1 MKAMTGADG
10 VLQALSGGIGPRGA
24 TGIGD
29 FVFFRLIYDYFS
41 REIDEFALAL
51 MERMMAWATGIALA
65 MVTLWVLV
73 VGYRMVTGRMRES
86 MAATAEHGA
95 RIALI
100 VGLATTMSFLGSD
113 LHTFL
118 TRDLG
123 KEIHALFTG
132 HENRTAADSIDEN
145 LAYMQ
150 LALGAIDAVQVVEG
164 DDETRERKA
173 RALLLAGFGTASPPM
188 TAGTMLLLYQFT
200 LAMFIGLGPLFI
212 LCLIFEQTKE
222 LFRKW
227 LLYGIGTLFSMAM
240 LSVVTAMAMKF
251 EAKVAIALWVTKAVN
266 GILGNDV
273 EGLSAQAMQQC
284 GVGVILTML
293 IITMPA
299 AAAMFFQGTLAGFSY
314 VSAFGGGTMQE
325 ARAHGGTA
333 RGTSAAPMDSRQPQA
348 PVEAGGLGHGV
359 AIASAARVAGSR
371 EMRQAD
377 AIKRVRG

>member
-10 VLQALSGGIGPRGA
+10 VLQALSGGIGMRAG

-51 MERMMAWATGIALA
+51 MERMMAWVTGIALA

-86 MAATAEHGA
+86 MAATMEHGA

-113 LHTFL
+113 LHAFL

-164 DDETRERKA
+164 DDEARERKA

-188 TAGTMLLLYQFT
+188 AAGTMLLLYQFT

-284 GVGVILTML
+284 GIGLILTML

-314 VSAFGGGTMQE
+314 VSAFGGGPMQE
-325 ARAHGGTA
+325 ARTRGGTA
-333 RGTSAAPMDSRQPQA
+333 RGTPAAPVDSSQPRG
-348 PVEAGGLGHGV
+348 PVETSSLGSGV
-359 AIASAARVAGSR
+359 AVASAARAAGGQ
-371 EMRQAD
+371 EGRQAD
-377 AIKRVRG
+377 TIKKVRG

>member
-1 MKAMTGADG
+1 MKVITGAES
-10 VLQALSGGIGPRGA
+10 VLRALGDGIGPHAA

-29 FVFFRLIYDYFS
+29 FVFFRLIYDYFA

-65 MVTLWVLV
+65 MVTLWVLM
-73 VGYRMVTGRMRES
+73 VGYRMLTGRMRES
-86 MAATAEHGA
+86 MTATVEHGA

-100 VGLATTMSFLGSD
+100 VGIATTMSFLGSD
-113 LHTFL
+113 LHALL

-132 HENRTAADSIDEN
+132 HDDRTAADSIDEN

-164 DDETRERKA
+164 DDEARERKA

-227 LLYGIGTLFSMAM
+227 LLYGVGTLFSMAM

-273 EGLSAQAMQQC
+273 EGLSAQAMQQ
-284 GVGVILTML
+284 GGIGLILTML
-293 IITMPA
+293 ILTTPPM
-299 AAAMFFQGTLAGFSY
+299 AAMFFQGTMGGILY
-314 VSAFGGGTMQE
+314 DSAFGGGSMPGTPGTMAEPQRLP
-325 ARAHGGTA
+325 AIPVHTN
-333 RGTSAAPMDSRQPQA
+333 QPQA
-348 PVEAGGLGHGV
+348 PVEASVLGSGL
-359 AIASAARVAGSR
+359 AAASSARQS
-371 EMRQAD
+371 D
-377 AIKRVRG
+377 TIKRARR

>member
-1 MKAMTGADG
+1 MKVTTGADG
-10 VLQALSGGIGPRGA
+10 VLQALGDGVGLHAA

-29 FVFFRLIYDYFS
+29 FVFFRLIYDYFA

-51 MERMMAWATGIALA
+51 MERMMAWATGIALV

-86 MAATAEHGA
+86 MTATVEHGA

-113 LHTFL
+113 LHAFL

-123 KEIHALFTG
+123 AEIHAVFTG
-132 HENRTAADSIDEN
+132 HDDRTAADSIDEN

-164 DDETRERKA
+164 DDDARERKA

-188 TAGTMLLLYQFT
+188 AAGTMLLLYQFM

-273 EGLSAQAMQQC
+273 EGLSAQAMQQ
-284 GVGVILTML
+284 GGIGLILTML
-293 IITMPA
+293 IITIPPT
-299 AAAMFFQGTLAGFSY
+299 AAMFFQGTIGNFAHF
-314 VSAFGGGTMQE
+314 SAFGGGSMSGTNVATTESQ
-325 ARAHGGTA
+325 RAPAVPVH
-333 RGTSAAPMDSRQPQA
+333 SNQPQTPA
-348 PVEAGGLGHGV
+348 QVSALGNGL
-359 AIASAARVAGSR
+359 AAASSL
-371 EMRQAD
+371 RQAD
-377 AIKRVRG
+377 TIKRVRG

>member
-1 MKAMTGADG
+1 MKAMTGAESVLRALGDG
-10 VLQALSGGIGPRGA
+10 VDPHAA

-29 FVFFRLIYDYFS
+29 FVFFRLIYDYFA

-65 MVTLWVLV
+65 MVTLWVLM
-73 VGYRMVTGRMRES
+73 VGYRMLTGRMRES
-86 MAATAEHGA
+86 MVTTVEQGA

-100 VGLATTMSFLGSD
+100 VGIATTMSFLGSD
-113 LHTFL
+113 LHAFL

-132 HENRTAADSIDEN
+132 HDDRTAADSIDEN

-164 DDETRERKA
+164 DDEARERKA

-188 TAGTMLLLYQFT
+188 AAGTMLLLYQFT

-314 VSAFGGGTMQE
+314 VSAFGGDSMRE
-325 ARAHGGTA
+325 ARARGGTA
-333 RGTSAAPMDSRQPQA
+333 RGTSAAPVDSRQSQA
-348 PVEAGGLGHGV
+348 PAEVSVLGNGV
-359 AIASAARVAGSR
+359 AIAPPARPAGSQ
-371 EMRQAD
+371 EARQAD
-377 AIKRVRG
+377 TIKRVRG